1 MVSKNRENKTPNIRS
16 ISQLQKTFARKTL
29 SGLKGSRI
37 IEMSNYME
45 CMGHFSDRE
54 RTRSAQPAL
63 RMTHA
68 IVMSQFSR
76 HLEQPQPQFLG
87 TG

>member
-1 MVSKNRENKTPNIRS
+1 MEKKI
-16 ISQLQKTFARKTL
+16 LL
-29 SGLKGSRI
+29 LKGV
-37 IEMSNYME
+37 
-45 CMGHFSDRE
+45 SDRE

>member
-1 MVSKNRENKTPNIRS
+1 MEKKLI
-16 ISQLQKTFARKTL
+16 LL
-29 SGLKGSRI
+29 SV
-37 IEMSNYME
+37 
-45 CMGHFSDRE
+45 SDRE